1 MIGCPIDVI
10 RFEIPLELPKLL
22 LSFGIKMVYLSKVL
36 MAIYKELSGEEGTQK
51 KYAGIPTTALAD
63 AAKNGIGIT
72 YTGQF
77 IPAQFTGVSSL
88 FIGSLSSS

>member
-1 MIGCPIDVI
+1 MIDCPIDVV

-22 LSFGIKMVYLSKVL
+22 LSFGIKTVYLSKVL

>member
-1 MIGCPIDVI
+1 MIGCPIDVV
-10 RFEIPLELPKLL
+10 RFEIPLELPKLV
-22 LSFGIKMVYLSKVL
+22 LSFGIKTVYLSKVL
-36 MAIYKELSGEEGTQK
+36 MAIYKELSGEEGNQK
-51 KYAGIPTTALAD
+51 RYAGIRTTALAD

-72 YTGQF
+72 DTGQF

>member
-1 MIGCPIDVI
+1 MIGCPIDVV
-10 RFEIPLELPKLL
+10 RFEIPLELPKLV
-22 LSFGIKMVYLSKVL
+22 LSFGIKTVYLSKVL
-36 MAIYKELSGEEGTQK
+36 MVIYKELSGEEGTQK
-51 KYAGIPTTALAD
+51 KYAGIRTTALAD

-88 FIGSLSSS
+88 FIGSLNSS

>member
-1 MIGCPIDVI
+1 MIGCPIDVV

-22 LSFGIKMVYLSKVL
+22 LSFGIKTVYLSKVL
-36 MAIYKELSGEEGTQK
+36 MAIYKELSGEEGNQK
-51 KYAGIPTTALAD
+51 RYAGIRTTALAD
-63 AAKNGIGIT
+63 AAKNSIGIT

>member
-1 MIGCPIDVI
+1 MIGCPIDVV
-10 RFEIPLELPKLL
+10 RFEIPLDLPKLL
-22 LSFGIKMVYLSKVL
+22 LSFGIKTVYLSKVL

-51 KYAGIPTTALAD
+51 KYAGIRTALAD

-88 FIGSLSSS
+88 LIGSLSSS

>member
-1 MIGCPIDVI
+1 MIGCPIDVV
-10 RFEIPLELPKLL
+10 RFEIPLKLPKLHL
-22 LSFGIKMVYLSKVL
+22 GFGIKTVYLSKVL
-36 MAIYKELSGEEGTQK
+36 MAIYKELSGGEGSQK
-51 KYAGIPTTALAD
+51 KYAGIPTTVLAD

>member
-1 MIGCPIDVI
+1 MIGSPIDVV

-22 LSFGIKMVYLSKVL
+22 LSFGIKTVYLSKVL

-88 FIGSLSSS
+88 LIGSLSSS

>member
-1 MIGCPIDVI
+1 MIGCPIDVV
-10 RFEIPLELPKLL
+10 RFEIPRELPKLV
-22 LSFGIKMVYLSKVL
+22 LSFGIKTVYLSKVL
-36 MAIYKELSGEEGTQK
+36 MAIYKELSGEEGNQK
-51 KYAGIPTTALAD
+51 RYAGIRTTALAD

-77 IPAQFTGVSSL
+77 ILAQFTGVSSL

>member
-1 MIGCPIDVI
+1 MIGCPIDVV
-10 RFEIPLELPKLL
+10 RFEIPLDLPKLL
-22 LSFGIKMVYLSKVL
+22 LSFGIKTVYLSKVL
-36 MAIYKELSGEEGTQK
+36 MAIYKELSGKEGSQK

-77 IPAQFTGVSSL
+77 ILAQFTGVSSL

>member
-1 MIGCPIDVI
+1 MIGCPIDVV

-22 LSFGIKMVYLSKVL
+22 LSFGIKTVYLSKVL
-36 MAIYKELSGEEGTQK
+36 MAIYKELSGEEGNQK
-51 KYAGIPTTALAD
+51 RYAGIRTTALAD

>member
-1 MIGCPIDVI
+1 MIGCPIDVV
-10 RFEIPLELPKLL
+10 RFEIPLDLPKLL
-22 LSFGIKMVYLSKVL
+22 LSFGIKTVYLSKVL

-72 YTGQF
+72 YTGPF
-77 IPAQFTGVSSL
+77 ILAQFTGVSSL
-88 FIGSLSSS
+88 LIGSLSSS

>member
-1 MIGCPIDVI
+1 MIGCPIDVV

-22 LSFGIKMVYLSKVL
+22 LSFGIKTVYFSKVL
-36 MAIYKELSGEEGTQK
+36 MAIYKELSGEEGNQK
-51 KYAGIPTTALAD
+51 RYASIRTTALAD

-77 IPAQFTGVSSL
+77 ILAQFTGVSSL

>member
-1 MIGCPIDVI
+1 MIGCPIDVV
-10 RFEIPLELPKLL
+10 RFEIPLELPKLV
-22 LSFGIKMVYLSKVL
+22 LSFGIKTVYLSKVL
-36 MAIYKELSGEEGTQK
+36 MAIYKELSGEEGNQK

-77 IPAQFTGVSSL
+77 ILAQFTGVSSL

>member
-1 MIGCPIDVI
+1 MIGCPINVA
-10 RFEIPLELPKLL
+10 RFEIPRELPKLV
-22 LSFGIKMVYLSKVL
+22 LSFGIKTLYLSKVL

-72 YTGQF
+72 YTGPF

>member
-1 MIGCPIDVI
+1 MIDCPIDVV

-22 LSFGIKMVYLSKVL
+22 LSFGIKTVYLSKVL
-36 MAIYKELSGEEGTQK
+36 MAIYKELSGEEGNQK
-51 KYAGIPTTALAD
+51 RYAGIRTTALAD

-77 IPAQFTGVSSL
+77 IPAQFTGASSL

>member
-36 MAIYKELSGEEGTQK
+36 MAIYKELSCEEGSQK

-72 YTGQF
+72 YTGPF

-88 FIGSLSSS
+88 FIGSLNSS

>member
-1 MIGCPIDVI
+1 MIGCPIDVV
-10 RFEIPLELPKLL
+10 RFERPLELPKLL
-22 LSFGIKMVYLSKVL
+22 LSFGIKTVYLSKVL
-36 MAIYKELSGEEGTQK
+36 MAIYKELSGEEGNQK
-51 KYAGIPTTALAD
+51 RYAGIRTTALAD

-72 YTGQF
+72 YTGPF

>member
-36 MAIYKELSGEEGTQK
+36 MAIYKELSCEEGSQK

>member
-1 MIGCPIDVI
+1 MIDCPIDVV
-10 RFEIPLELPKLL
+10 RFEIALELPKLL
-22 LSFGIKMVYLSKVL
+22 LSFGIKTVYLSKVL
-36 MAIYKELSGEEGTQK
+36 MAIYKELSGEEGNQK
-51 KYAGIPTTALAD
+51 RYAGIRTTALAD

>member
-1 MIGCPIDVI
+1 MIGCPINVV

-22 LSFGIKMVYLSKVL
+22 LSFGIKTVYLSKVL
-36 MAIYKELSGEEGTQK
+36 MVIYKELSGEEGTQK
-51 KYAGIPTTALAD
+51 KYAGIRTTALAD

-88 FIGSLSSS
+88 FIGSLNSS

>member
-1 MIGCPIDVI
+1 MIGCPIDVV
-10 RFEIPLELPKLL
+10 RFEIPLDLPKLL
-22 LSFGIKMVYLSKVL
+22 LSFGIKTVYLSKVL
-36 MAIYKELSGEEGTQK
+36 MAIYKELSGEEGSQK

-63 AAKNGIGIT
+63 AARNGIGIT

>member
-1 MIGCPIDVI
+1 MIGCPIDVV

-22 LSFGIKMVYLSKVL
+22 LSFGIKTVYLSKVL

-88 FIGSLSSS
+88 LIGSLSSS

>member
-1 MIGCPIDVI
+1 MIGCPIDVV

-36 MAIYKELSGEEGTQK
+36 MAIYKELSGEEGSQK
-51 KYAGIPTTALAD
+51 KYAGIRTTALAD

-72 YTGQF
+72 YTGPF

-88 FIGSLSSS
+88 FIGSLNSS

>member
-1 MIGCPIDVI
+1 MIGCPIDVV
-10 RFEIPLELPKLL
+10 RFEIPLELPKLV
-22 LSFGIKMVYLSKVL
+22 LSFGIKTVYLSKVL

-51 KYAGIPTTALAD
+51 KYAGIRTTALAD
-63 AAKNGIGIT
+63 AAKNGIDIT

-77 IPAQFTGVSSL
+77 ILAQFTGVSSL

>member
-1 MIGCPIDVI
+1 MIGCPINVV
-10 RFEIPLELPKLL
+10 RFEIPLELPKLV
-22 LSFGIKMVYLSKVL
+22 LSFGIKTVYLSKVL
-36 MAIYKELSGEEGTQK
+36 MAIYKELSGEEGNQK
-51 KYAGIPTTALAD
+51 RYAGIRTTALAD

-72 YTGQF
+72 YTGPF

>member
-1 MIGCPIDVI
+1 MIDCPIDVV

-22 LSFGIKMVYLSKVL
+22 LSFGIKTVYLSKVL
-36 MAIYKELSGEEGTQK
+36 MAIYKELSGEEGNQK
-51 KYAGIPTTALAD
+51 RYAGIRTTTLAD

>member
-1 MIGCPIDVI
+1 MIGCPIDVV
-10 RFEIPLELPKLL
+10 RFEIPLELPKLV
-22 LSFGIKMVYLSKVL
+22 LSFGIKTVYLSKVL
-36 MAIYKELSGEEGTQK
+36 MAIYKELSGEEGNQK
-51 KYAGIPTTALAD
+51 RYAGIRTTALAD

-88 FIGSLSSS
+88 LIGSLSSS

>member
-1 MIGCPIDVI
+1 MIGCPIDVV
-10 RFEIPLELPKLL
+10 RFEIPLELPKLV
-22 LSFGIKMVYLSKVL
+22 LSFGIKTVYLSKVL
-36 MAIYKELSGEEGTQK
+36 MAIYKELSGEEGNQK
-51 KYAGIPTTALAD
+51 RYAGIRTTALAD

-77 IPAQFTGVSSL
+77 ILAQFTGVSSL